1 MLPYIA
7 YMDPMGIEPSFFRR
21 CETPRSDPL
30 GPSVVPSLDV
40 MFSRPQTKGPV
51 AYRGADE
58 PLAM

>member
-1 MLPYIA
+1 
-7 YMDPMGIEPSFFRR
+7 MDPMGIEPSFFRR